1 MTTIEELIN
10 FDNEF
15 DFIDSEDDYD
25 AELEQLKRDPTGAS
39 NPKRQRLDR
48 SMDAADQS
56 TRTTVTLL
64 PGQEVVTLCSPQ
76 VFYSLGKRHPK
87 RLCKPPVCISFTEN
101 QIAFFRSLFAKYTT
115 SIEDAVFSAM
125 HRGRCE
131 QFINFDFEDFK
142 ASHSLQIGRPCVCQE
157 IFINELKRS
166 DGKGAFSSYAGKLF
180 GVSHALLKNKKFTV
194 KFFW

>member
-1 MTTIEELIN
+1 MTIEELIN

-15 DFIDSEDDYD
+15 DFDFVEHDYD
-25 AELEQLKRDPTGAS
+25 AELEQLKRDPTGAP

-48 SMDAADQS
+48 SMDAADTS

-76 VFYSLGKRHPK
+76 VFYSLGRQYPK
-87 RLCKPPVCISFTEN
+87 RLSKPPVCISFTEK
-101 QIAFFRSLFAKYTT
+101 QVAFFRSLFEKYTA

-125 HRGRCE
+125 QRGLCD
-131 QFINFDFEDFK
+131 QHMNFDFEDFK
-142 ASHSLQIGRPCVCQE
+142 APHSLQIGRPYICQE

-166 DGKGAFSSYAGKLF
+166 DGKGAFPGYYAKLF
-180 GVSHALLKNKKFTV
+180 GVSHFLMRNKRFTV
-194 KFFW
+194 RFFW